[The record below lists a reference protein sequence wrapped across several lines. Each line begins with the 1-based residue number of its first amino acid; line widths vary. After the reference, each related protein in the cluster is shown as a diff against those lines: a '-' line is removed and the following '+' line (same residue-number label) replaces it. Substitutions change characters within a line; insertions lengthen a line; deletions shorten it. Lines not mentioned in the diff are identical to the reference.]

1 MRHSWRCTSMVSS
14 SSAAMALSDASSRD
28 SLHTVPIIL
37 RSAFFFTHVL
47 ADPHAFH
54 RMLIA
59 ALKPLARC
67 LCPRCLTT
75 KDEVSDA
82 GTHRDTHRR
91 ARKRMDDHAL
101 HRSIARAR
109 RWIFEGHRM
118 TSKRVK
124 DQLNA
129 RSLNPIQVCYC

>member
-1 MRHSWRCTSMVSS
+1 
-14 SSAAMALSDASSRD
+14 
-28 SLHTVPIIL
+28 
-37 RSAFFFTHVL
+37 
-47 ADPHAFH
+47 
-54 RMLIA
+54 MLIA

-67 LCPRCLTT
+67 LCPRCITT

-129 RSLNPIQVCYC
+129 RSLNPIQVRYC